1 MHLIVHKYTHFIVD
15 RHKPLTLCS
24 CKRLIVAA
32 TNPLVSAKVGAV
44 PGSVSCEH
52 LQQAKSWVGRKPS
65 TQTQIPSTHAECE
78 ISQGSSVSLQT
89 ALALPVTGTVTHI
102 HKTLS
107 GLIRI
112 ESN

>member
-1 MHLIVHKYTHFIVD
+1 MYIIIICY
-15 RHKPLTLCS
+15 
-24 CKRLIVAA
+24 
-32 TNPLVSAKVGAV
+32 VGAV
-44 PGSVSCEH
+44 HGSMSCEN
-52 LQQAKSWVGRKPS
+52 LQQVKSWVGRKPS

-78 ISQGSSVSLQT
+78 TSQGSSMSLQT